1 MSTTQKI
8 LAALLVL
15 TALVGGTVFMYQGL
29 QSARMQ
35 PAVATIWPTP
45 KPLPEF
51 SLLDHSGNEF
61 TTENLRGQWSLVFFG
76 FTHCPDICPAT
87 LQQLAIARSRLK
99 ESGKATPNIILVSVD
114 PERDTPDV
122 IGDYVSHFGS
132 EVIGVTGDISELTKL
147 TSAGG
152 IFFAK
157 SELPDGSYS
166 VDHSAAILLIN
177 DDGAIYASFSAPHN
191 VDSFV
196 NDVPIL
202 MGSR

>member
-61 TTENLRGQWSLVFFG
+61 TTENLQGQWSLVFFG

-99 ESGKATPNIILVSVD
+99 ESGKATPNIILVMLRARIRLRNKGANNKMVASRKRVAIQKSILV
-114 PERDTPDV
+114 PAF
-122 IGDYVSHFGS
+122 VSGKT
-132 EVIGVTGDISELTKL
+132 VMPL
-147 TSAGG
+147 
-152 IFFAK
+152 
-157 SELPDGSYS
+157 
-166 VDHSAAILLIN
+166 
-177 DDGAIYASFSAPHN
+177 
-191 VDSFV
+191 
-196 NDVPIL
+196 
-202 MGSR
+202 